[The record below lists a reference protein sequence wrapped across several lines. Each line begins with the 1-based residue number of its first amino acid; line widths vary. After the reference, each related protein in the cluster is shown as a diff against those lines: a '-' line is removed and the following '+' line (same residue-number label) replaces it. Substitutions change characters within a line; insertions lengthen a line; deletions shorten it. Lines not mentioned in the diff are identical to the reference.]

1 MKELQ
6 GFLDSC
12 QLPNTTQIQDTFF
25 SATKMTRR
33 EELWTNLY
41 AFFFDCNAQ
50 HNQGTLFIETFLKII
65 NQKFI
70 LKDEITLQNFYTLKT
85 EEPTLKGGRIDL
97 LIEDKKTSLII
108 ENKVSHHLNNDL
120 KDYYDSITNQN
131 KIGIVL
137 SIKKYSKSEL
147 TEHFINIT
155 HEELIQAMYLAYE
168 KSKEQGELKYNI
180 LFEEFYKNV
189 INESKTINM
198 EQVNFYLNN
207 TEKVNDIVAIKK
219 QYELHIAKHLNDIK
233 DSYEENF
240 EVIHLDQRHILYLKN
255 KRNNNLMITIVYD
268 NLVQGKPELHFFV
281 ELQHDLLQTFRSE
294 YKLENFNFDEN
305 EKKCLVTE
313 FTKNKGKWGHFAYQH
328 FDLSQENISNLAEFI
343 TNELNKSAV
352 LHIYTKIVNAPLFQ
366 DKNTTPTC

>member
-50 HNQGTLFIETFLKII
+50 HNQGTLYIETFLKII
-65 NQKFI
+65 SQKI
-70 LKDEITLQNFYTLKT
+70 TLKDEITLQNFYTLKT

-97 LIEDKKTSLII
+97 LIEDKQTSLII
-108 ENKVSHHLNNDL
+108 ENKVGHHLNNDL

-155 HEELIQAMYLAYE
+155 HEELIQVMYAAYE
-168 KSKEQGELKYNI
+168 KNKEQGELKYNI

-198 EQVNFYLNN
+198 EQVNFYLKN
-207 TEKVNDIVAIKK
+207 TEKINDIVAIKK
-219 QYELHIAKHLNDIK
+219 QYEQHIAKQLNDVK
-233 DSYEENF
+233 DIYKENF
-240 EVIHLDQRHILYLKN
+240 EVVPLDQRYILYLKN
-255 KRNNNLMITIVYD
+255 KKNNNLMITIVYD
-268 NLVQGKPELHFFV
+268 NLVQGKPEIGFYV

-294 YKLENFNFDEN
+294 YKLENFDFDEI
-305 EKKCLVTE
+305 EKECLSND
-313 FTKNKGKWGHFAYQH
+313 FTKNKKKWGHFAYQH
-328 FDLSQENISNLAEFI
+328 FDLSQENIINLAEFI
-343 TNELNKSAV
+343 SEELNKSAV
-352 LHIYTKIVNAPLFQ
+352 LNIYTKIVNSSIF
-366 DKNTTPTC
+366 